1 MAQYAHMDSYR
12 RAKAVML
19 TGDNVTVISVWANA
33 VPVEEIDPFD
43 NDSRSP
49 GLNVLCGNEVK
60 RASLG
65 DYVIQHEDGTFDV
78 SKPLSFLSHYVKLG
92 N

>member
-1 MAQYAHMDSYR
+1 
-12 RAKAVML
+12 ML
-19 TGDNVTVISVWANA
+19 TGDNVKVISVWAHA

-43 NDSRSP
+43 KDSKSP
-49 GLNVLCGNEVK
+49 GLNVQCGDEVK

-65 DYVIQHEDGTFDV
+65 DYVIQHDDGTFDV
-78 SKPLSFLSHYVKLG
+78 SKPLSFLSHYVKLE